1 MLEMAPRALP
11 VPNTISIIL
20 WYTAKE
26 DSHLKESAAFASG
39 CLLPHEILV
48 FCFSRKGRKRKKKR
62 KGRGKKEKK
71 RQKSGS
77 FI

>member
-11 VPNTISIIL
+11 VPNTIATIL
-20 WYTAKE
+20 WHTAKE
-26 DSHLKESAAFASG
+26 DAHLKEAAAFASG
-39 CLLPHEILV
+39 CLLPHEILGFFV
-48 FCFSRKGRKRKKKR
+48 FQEKA
-62 KGRGKKEKK
+62 GKIKEKK